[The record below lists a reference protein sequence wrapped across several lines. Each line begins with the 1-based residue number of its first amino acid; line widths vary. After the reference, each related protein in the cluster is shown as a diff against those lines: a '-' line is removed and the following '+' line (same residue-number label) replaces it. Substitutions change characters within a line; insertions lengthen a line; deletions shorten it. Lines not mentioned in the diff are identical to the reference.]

1 MQWRKHVRIKYGGRV
16 GVGSKRGGG
25 GGGEGDQEEESSS
38 QGGQQQQQPR
48 QVQVRVVQLHQS
60 NGTAVNYVVQPQL
73 FAGTASL
80 RSGNHISNNNNN
92 LGSCIA
98 VDMLCCGRR
107 KVSLYFIM
115 IHGLQRR
122 MSFLLPLTDTGFR
135 VKGNF
140 LSKWFDFG
148 PCSQCTI
155 STLAPPCEYLGTVR
169 FVYAG
174 KVYWRRGQR

>member
-38 QGGQQQQQPR
+38 QAGQPR

-60 NGTAVNYVVQPQL
+60 NGTAVSYVVQPQI

-80 RSGNHISNNNNN
+80 RGGNHIANNNNN
-92 LGSCIA
+92 NNYNNHHLGSCIA

-107 KVSLYFIM
+107 KVS
-115 IHGLQRR
+115 
-122 MSFLLPLTDTGFR
+122 P
-135 VKGNF
+135 NF
-140 LSKWFDFG
+140 LMVLIPAENELYIALIKDENG
-148 PCSQCTI
+148 
-155 STLAPPCEYLGTVR
+155 
-169 FVYAG
+169 
-174 KVYWRRGQR
+174 